1 MKQDEELHFARKA
14 MHGNPDAYAW
24 LITRHQEYLY
34 KMAFLYMKNEQDA
47 LDLVGVTI
55 LKGYQNIRRL
65 KKPQL
70 FRTWITSILINTAK
84 SELKKKDFHDN
95 IEDKKLSAP
104 KSSLSAEER
113 LDLNDAV
120 DKLQDKYRTAVI
132 LKYFSGFSIR
142 EIACIMKA
150 PEGTIKAYL
159 SRARGELKKMLKE
172 DYFYED

>member
-1 MKQDEELHFARKA
+1 MRQDEELHFARKA

-55 LKGYQNIRRL
+55 LKGYQNIRHL

-84 SELKKKDFHDN
+84 SELKKIVYYDEIDEKH
-95 IEDKKLSAP
+95 LSDRYHAV
-104 KSSLSAEER
+104 SLEER
-113 LDLNDAV
+113 LDL
-120 DKLQDKYRTAVI
+120 
-132 LKYFSGFSIR
+132 
-142 EIACIMKA
+142 E
-150 PEGTIKAYL
+150 
-159 SRARGELKKMLKE
+159 
-172 DYFYED
+172 